1 MQTLVNNPEATLQAV
16 EGMTP
21 VKKTKEKVEAEEQQE
36 NPSAVEEK
44 KQLEGQLTQLEAMFT
59 LDKVRAKLHRST
71 KYFSSS
77 PLSSRSIYI
86 SIKRQVI
93 QTSMNHSYA

>member
-1 MQTLVNNPEATLQAV
+1 MQALMKNPEETLQAV

-36 NPSAVEEK
+36 SPDAVEEK
-44 KQLEGQLTQLEAMFT
+44 KQFEGQLTQLEAMFT
-59 LDKVRAKLHRST
+59 LDKVKTELHRLT
-71 KYFSSS
+71 KLFSSS
-77 PLSSRSIYI
+77 ISFRSIYI
-86 SIKRQVI
+86 LIKRQVI

>member
-1 MQTLVNNPEATLQAV
+1 MKNPEETLQAV

-36 NPSAVEEK
+36 SPNAVEEK
-44 KQLEGQLTQLEAMFT
+44 KQFEGQLTQLEAMFT
-59 LDKVRAKLHRST
+59 LDKVKTELHRLAKL
-71 KYFSSS
+71 FSSS
-77 PLSSRSIYI
+77 ISFRSIYI
-86 SIKRQVI
+86 LIKRQVT